1 MAEEAK
7 PSDSTLKQWKM
18 MTTELFFVSF
28 ILMYMPEL
36 HIKVSSDWSTA
47 SATLLFEQ
55 GEQFRVRSLRNKTDV
70 SRIS

>member
-28 ILMYMPEL
+28 ILMYTPEL
-36 HIKVSSDWSTA
+36 YVKVSSDWSTA
-47 SATLLFEQ
+47 TEPVL
-55 GEQFRVRSLRNKTDV
+55 RCSLNKGN
-70 SRIS
+70 SLE